1 MSSEVTLTL
10 PDELRERAE
19 RWASLTHRDLS
30 EVLTSMLELALT
42 PVYTTPDLDKP
53 VSSLPDHKILALSQ
67 IQMPVEQGERMGE
80 LLEKQREDELSR
92 DEEQEL
98 LALLQVYERL
108 WVRQSEALAEAVQRG
123 LREPLEP

>member
-10 PDELRERAE
+10 PDDLRERAE

-30 EVLTSMLELALT
+30 EVLTSVLELALT
-42 PVYTTPDLDKP
+42 PVYTSPDLDKP
-53 VSSLPDHKILALSQ
+53 ISSLPDHKILAQSQ
-67 IQMPVEQGERMGE
+67 MQMPVEQGERMGE

-92 DEEQEL
+92 DESQEL

-108 WVRQSEALAEAVQRG
+108 WVRQSEALAEAVRRG